1 MAIPIVATPTY
12 ELKLPSNKK
21 KIKYRPFL
29 VKEEKLLLLAMETKD
44 PVQIQRTTKQVIKDC
59 TFGEFD
65 VDVCPPFDLEYI
77 LLQLRIKSV
86 GEKSTV
92 SLKCSSCETANSTDI
107 DLTKVEVT
115 KKEGHT
121 NDIKLAPTMGVLM
134 RYPTMEDTAAL
145 GMSEEGAEE
154 DKAKSAEKSIEMIA
168 SCIDVIY
175 DGDKIYKTKDFSKEE
190 VVEFIENMSQGMFQK
205 LTSFFENM
213 PALRHEVQFTCSKC
227 GTENKVAIKGI
238 QDFFT

>member
-21 KIKYRPFL
+21 KIKFRPFL

-44 PVQIQRTTKQVIKDC
+44 PVQIQNTTKQVIKDC

-92 SLKCSSCETANSTDI
+92 SFKCSSCETANTIDI

-115 KKEGHT
+115 KKDGHT
-121 NDIKLAPTMGVLM
+121 NDIKLAPNMGVLM
-134 RYPTMEDTAAL
+134 RYPTMEDTAML
-145 GMSEEGAEE
+145 GLSEESAKE
-154 DKAKSAEKSIEMIA
+154 DKATNAEKSIGMIA

-175 DGDKIYKTKDFSKEE
+175 EGDKIHKTKDYTKEE
-190 VVEFIENMSQGMFQK
+190 VVEFIENLSQGMFQK

-213 PALRHEVQFTCSKC
+213 PALRHEAQFTCSKC